1 MKDELDTIRSWH
13 QNKGFRGGLVLREL
27 NQPLYRNGG
36 NSIESGDD
44 VDSILQPDQ
53 LHQRECYY
61 LYYEIKSNGQIVQ
74 QIFCRGTTILAD
86 VWTCLQSDFVF
97 DEELGI
103 RVHRGFRDHADRLV
117 NDVEPLLGQSNNPRA
132 TVEVCGH
139 SLGGAVAMIVSMK
152 LKKRGYNVVRSTA
165 IAGARF
171 CHEDCIERAEELL
184 PADTLRIEDD
194 MDGVPFLPPWAHSVG
209 SKLWLASSGNGAHF
223 SYYLPKDK
231 CQKSSCFK
239 EKELSWV
246 DSFWTN
252 CRLFE
257 TVASIYTTHR
267 IPSHTRRIRELAHE
281 IRKRTSTKEIIDGEE
296 DNPITAKKPEI
307 ETLTTEKEI

>member
-1 MKDELDTIRSWH
+1 MKDELDRIRSWH

-27 NQPLYRNGG
+27 NQPLYQNGS
-36 NSIESGDD
+36 SIESGDD

-61 LYYEIKSNGQIVQ
+61 LYYEIKPNGQIVQ

-86 VWTCLQSDFVF
+86 VWTCLQSDFVL

-103 RVHRGFRDHADRLV
+103 RVHRGFRDHAIRLV

-184 PADTLRIEDD
+184 PEDTLRIEDD

-209 SKLWLASSGNGAHF
+209 PKLWLASCGNGAHF
-223 SYYLPKDK
+223 SYYIPKNN
-231 CQKSSCFK
+231 CQRTSPFK

-257 TVASIYTTHR
+257 TIASVYTTHR
-267 IPSHTRRIRELAHE
+267 IPSHTHRIRELADE
-281 IRKRTSTKEIIDGEE
+281 IRKYTFSKEA
-296 DNPITAKKPEI
+296 N
-307 ETLTTEKEI
+307 TTEEEGPIGAESSELEALSSE